1 MALRRIYDNWS
12 QLRAASGGPRTRARR
27 DWQAWLERRPL
38 IAYWGDSWFTTPLYR
53 NLAWHSFSRI
63 EGMSIRL
70 GRPGL
75 TAARML
81 TPSACRDNAARLA
94 TYGFD
99 LLCVSAGGNDC
110 LGERLAAI
118 FAGRGRMDAD
128 AAFDAV
134 VAHGTFERLRARYA
148 LLMAAIDGVDGH
160 VRVLGHGY
168 APPSRHA
175 IGKPGALT
183 VRNLG
188 LAALVMGTTGPWLWP
203 VMQPVLGNKAD
214 AERFAHRLL
223 VEGLRDQVLAPTR
236 AAWPERF
243 AYVDFSAVGSRD
255 DAGFWYDE
263 IHPTEAG
270 FGLLATGF
278 NALLRHALPPAKR
291 AAVG

>member
-1 MALRRIYDNWS
+1 MALRRIYDNWG
-12 QLRAASGGPRTRARR
+12 QLNAASGTPRSRERR
-27 DWQAWLERRPL
+27 EWRAWLERRPL

-70 GRPGL
+70 GGPGQ
-75 TAARML
+75 TAARMF
-81 TPSACRDNAARLA
+81 TPAACRNNAERFAAR
-94 TYGFD
+94 GFD

-110 LGERLAAI
+110 LGERLAAV

-148 LLMAAIDGVDGH
+148 TLMTAMAGVGGQF
-160 VRVLGHGY
+160 RVLGHGY
-168 APPSRHA
+168 ALPAPGA
-175 IGKPGALT
+175 IGRPGALT

-188 LAALVMGTTGPWLWP
+188 LAALVMGDIGPWLWP
-203 VMQPVLGNKAD
+203 VMQPVLRSKAE
-214 AERFAHRLL
+214 AGRFARRLL
-223 VEGLRDQVLAPTR
+223 LEGLRDQVLAPTR
-236 AAWPERF
+236 AAWPDRF
-243 AYVDFSAVGSRD
+243 AHADFSGVGSD
-255 DAGFWYDE
+255 TDPGFWYDE

-278 NALLRHALPPAKR
+278 NALLRRALPEAKR

>member
-1 MALRRIYDNWS
+1 MALRRIYDNWG
-12 QLRAASGGPRTRARR
+12 QLNAASGMPRSRERR
-27 DWQAWLERRPL
+27 EWRAWLERRPL
-38 IAYWGDSWFTTPLYR
+38 IAYWGDSWFSTPLYR

-70 GRPGL
+70 GGPGQ
-75 TAARML
+75 TAARMF
-81 TPSACRDNAARLA
+81 TPAACRNNAERFAAR
-94 TYGFD
+94 GFD

-110 LGERLAAI
+110 LGERLAAV

-134 VAHGTFERLRARYA
+134 IAHGTFERLRARYTT
-148 LLMAAIDGVDGH
+148 LMTAMAGVGGQF
-160 VRVLGHGY
+160 RVLGHGY
-168 APPSRHA
+168 APPA
-175 IGKPGALT
+175 PGVIGRPGALT

-203 VMQPVLGNKAD
+203 VMRPVLGNKAET
-214 AERFAHRLL
+214 ARFARRLL
-223 VEGLRDQVLAPTR
+223 CEGLRDQVLVPTR
-236 AAWPERF
+236 TAWPGLFTF
-243 AYVDFSAVGSRD
+243 ADFSGMGSDSD
-255 DAGFWYDE
+255 DGFWYDE

-278 NALLRHALPPAKR
+278 NALLRRALPGHKR

>member
-1 MALRRIYDNWS
+1 MPLRRIYDNWG
-12 QLRAASGGPRTRARR
+12 QLNAASGAPRSRARR
-27 DWQAWLERRPL
+27 EWEAWLERRPL
-38 IAYWGDSWFTTPLYR
+38 VAYWGDSWFTTPLYR

-63 EGMSIRL
+63 DGMSIRL
-70 GRPGL
+70 GKPGL
-75 TAARML
+75 TAGRML
-81 TPSACRDNAARLA
+81 TPAACANNAERFASR
-94 TYGFD
+94 GFD

-148 LLMAAIDGVDGH
+148 TLMAQMAGVGDH
-160 VRVLGHGY
+160 FRVLGHGY

-183 VRNLG
+183 VRDLG
-188 LAALVMGTTGPWLWP
+188 LAALVMGTVGPWLWP
-203 VMQPVLGNKAD
+203 VMQPVLGSKAE
-214 AERFAHRLL
+214 AERFAQRLL
-223 VEGLRDQVLAPTR
+223 AEGFRDQVLAPTR
-236 AAWPERF
+236 AAWPGQF
-243 AYVDFSAVGSRD
+243 AYADFSAVGSRD

-278 NALLRHALPPAKR
+278 NALLRRALPPAKR
-291 AAVG
+291 GAVA

>member
-1 MALRRIYDNWS
+1 MALRRIYDNWG
-12 QLRAASGGPRTRARR
+12 QLNAASGTPRSRERR
-27 DWQAWLERRPL
+27 EWRVWLERRPL

-70 GRPGL
+70 GGPGQ
-75 TAARML
+75 TAARMF
-81 TPSACRDNAARLA
+81 TPAACRNNAERFAAR
-94 TYGFD
+94 GFD

-110 LGERLAAI
+110 LGERLAAV

-128 AAFDAV
+128 PAFAAV

-203 VMQPVLGNKAD
+203 VMQGVLGSKA
-214 AERFAHRLL
+214 ETVRFARRLL
-223 VEGLRDQVLAPTR
+223 LEGLRDQVLAPTR
-236 AAWPERF
+236 AAWPDRF
-243 AYVDFSAVGSRD
+243 AHADFSGVGSD
-255 DAGFWYDE
+255 TDPGFWYDE

-278 NALLRHALPPAKR
+278 NALLRRALPQAKR